1 MDVGDDGGW
10 YSELTHGETQTEV
23 KLTKDVAY
31 ELNLDMHWVDPEVA
45 KDFSV
50 IAQGADGGEISITHW
65 KGLKTASLPLIGGS
79 TATVP
84 NKPGASLS

>member
-1 MDVGDDGGW
+1 M
-10 YSELTHGETQTEV
+10 
-23 KLTKDVAY
+23 AY

-65 KGLKTASLPLIGGS
+65 KGLQTASLPLIGGS

-84 NKPGASLS
+84 NAAGDSGS